1 MSLTALNS
9 AARFVLVWTLYKT
22 VCAAAVHFF
31 GIPPDSIP
39 HEMIPS
45 SSSSGDPNVYQQL
58 ADITFL
64 LFKPFDFI
72 LKGVF
77 IAAGLLVCWGSMNE
91 AQPNPEPKR
100 FKLIRRMWSG
110 FVESITMSWSALRSS
125 PGYMLLYVVVG
136 GMTAF
141 YQGLCLLIVPV
152 LYALRKLMDIQLSLC
167 VSLLQKTKWKAALSE
182 SATLVEPVRRHLYLP
197 YLLLFLTPKALGV
210 TRDFVVKV
218 FPDRLFVDVP
228 EITWGLIAA
237 TTVAAFLI
245 DRMAEIFPIV
255 IYSAT
260 KRKEL
265 QNETSHSV

>member
-9 AARFVLVWTLYKT
+9 AARFILVWTLYKT
-22 VCAAAVHFF
+22 VCAVAVRFF

-45 SSSSGDPNVYQQL
+45 TGSSGDPNVYQQL

-72 LKGVF
+72 LKGIF
-77 IAAGLLVCWGSMNE
+77 IAAGLLVCWDSVND
-91 AQPNPEPKR
+91 PTSNSDEPKR
-100 FKLIRRMWSG
+100 FKLIRRMWDG
-110 FVESITMSWSALRSS
+110 FISSIKISWTALKGS
-125 PGYMLLYVVVG
+125 PGYMLVYIIVG

-141 YQGLCLLIVPV
+141 YQGLCLLIIPI

-167 VSLLQKTKWKAALSE
+167 VSILQKTKWKTALSE
-182 SATLVEPVRRHLYLP
+182 SASLVSPVRQHLYLP
-197 YLLLFLTPKALGV
+197 YLLLLLMPKALGV
-210 TRDFVVKV
+210 SRDFVVKV

-237 TTVAAFLI
+237 TTVTAFLI

-260 KRKEL
+260 KTKD
-265 QNETSHSV
+265 